1 MLLPIEVL
9 YPVSGANL
17 YSIRHNPDGTVF
29 NNNTLAW
36 EAYNSSNW
44 AQYAIALTEQSG
56 SFYYRAAPPTA
67 STDVIATDCIYV
79 RAGATPALGDI
90 PIGSAQTSGSNIFS
104 INGEV
109 LPATKMGKAAGTE
122 VTGAAISGTLTT
134 KAMSTDLTNALTNA
148 YVGRSIVWTSG
159 SLTGV
164 AAGIVSYN
172 GTTKVIGFTAV
183 PTAPSV
189 GDTFVIV

>member
-9 YPVSGANL
+9 YPVSSANL
-17 YSIRHNPDGTVF
+17 YAIRHNPDGTVF
-29 NNNTLAW
+29 NVTDDEWQAYDQTKW
-36 EAYNSSNW
+36 ED
-44 AQYAIALTEQSG
+44 YAISLTEQAG
-56 SFYYRAAPPTA
+56 SFYYRATPPDA

-90 PIGSAQTSGSNIFS
+90 PIGSAQTSGVNVFS
-104 INGEV
+104 INGDV
-109 LPATKMGKAAGTE
+109 LPATKMGKSAGTE

-183 PTAPSV
+183 PTAPSP
-189 GDTFVIV
+189 GDEFVIV